1 MSGNDIFRGYINF
14 VHFMPRSHLVQFS
27 LFGLFGLLWHHR
39 LLLSTLGTDKDDLRV
54 LLKYRYVG

>member
-1 MSGNDIFRGYINF
+1 MSDNDNFRGYINF
-14 VHFMPRSHLVQFS
+14 VHFMPHSHLVYFG

-39 LLLSTLGTDKDDLRV
+39 LLSITLGTEEDGHSV

>member
-1 MSGNDIFRGYINF
+1 
-14 VHFMPRSHLVQFS
+14 VQFMPRFRVVYFG

-39 LLLSTLGTDKDDLRV
+39 LLSSRLGTEKDDHSV